1 MKAIIEKIKT
11 ITAEEFATTIEEL
24 NTSNFE
30 LPRVARQ
37 AAMNLISEFCL
48 LSDGTIGPFFGNRTH
63 GSVFNARKRVSD
75 ALDVNPGFKMTYQR
89 IKERIQES

>member
-1 MKAIIEKIKT
+1 MKAIIEKIKA
-11 ITAEEFATTIEEL
+11 ITAEEFCTTIEDI

-30 LPRVARQ
+30 LPRIARQ
-37 AAMNLISEFCL
+37 AAMNLISEYCC

-75 ALDVNPGFKMTYQR
+75 ALDVNKGFKITYQR
-89 IKERIQES
+89 IKERIEES